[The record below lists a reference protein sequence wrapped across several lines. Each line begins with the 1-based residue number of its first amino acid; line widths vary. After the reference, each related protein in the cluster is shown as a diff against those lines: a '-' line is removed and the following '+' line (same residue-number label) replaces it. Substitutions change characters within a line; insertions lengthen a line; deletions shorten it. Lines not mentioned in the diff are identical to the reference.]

1 LYIIIHS
8 TLLKNIIFRI
18 QHTLPSW
25 GINFDDE
32 MNCCRILF
40 ILEMYMCRN
49 NPFDF
54 MDLDEE
60 LFAYKLIFI
69 HFDPLIYIPIHF
81 DVLEYI

>member
-1 LYIIIHS
+1 
-8 TLLKNIIFRI
+8 
-18 QHTLPSW
+18 
-25 GINFDDE
+25 
-32 MNCCRILF
+32 
-40 ILEMYMCRN
+40 MCRN

-54 MDLDEE
+54 IELDEE